1 MALVQKDFEKVII
14 PKELKFNDDY
24 YTLKGKKLLLTNNTS
39 FTAYDVLK
47 NVNDVKTNNYSN
59 IFLTK
64 KAKNSDILNVKEVPK
79 TDYRDFFTTI
89 SFFAPTNE
97 SDKSISLTIVK
108 EYNINGSDDPIV
120 NFKLVKGEPENSISS
135 LFRIQCIDNLKCTIS
150 HSFGD
155 GTYYLI
161 YDNNSF
167 KASLNCTEENG
178 YFTYII
184 EDDKM
189 LLFKIIDDIFYQVAC
204 KKIGDGWILY
214 LENEQIDENNLII
227 YINAQV
233 DEVEPFLNS
242 SWIVYDRSNSIS
254 AIDKSKSVFDLEN
267 QFIIHHEY
275 SDEDD
280 MVNLI
285 PLKNNLTYQG
295 TATKSNRFY
304 LSDDGKMTEEVRVNY
319 RDYTN
324 LNTGIN
330 QEFGSENIT
339 LTFNF
344 FDQVYH
350 LNEGDECIFTLPEYD
365 ANSGELSPIYPYV
378 KLNINDTAF
387 VRNGA
392 FGSNIPYFADKFK
405 KYQNHNTSFNN
416 GTYLCSWLYQKDES
430 STPVWMDRYYYPDY
444 ASRTEATHGIATDIL
459 SSAYFN
465 ESNIK
470 DESEYTVQQ
479 IEELKNELKQHSY
492 FDKKSDLVIEPGT
505 SYKFSRLSKEMV
517 QEVYNRN
524 NENRIEYVRDQNFNL
539 IPLSQEFAFNGKN
552 WRMLDATNFNKA
564 RGINFNTNLYINPHK
579 KIGLQ
584 LFGCDYKFGFNIQNR
599 KDLTPFTYYATK
611 EVVYMLNNQMSIANQ
626 FNVLEKYNEE
636 IEYLLVSAP
645 FDDIYLFTA
654 NSLFIF
660 DYDLR
665 IKNRI
670 LLSDIFKNGK
680 ITYIDENGTE
690 INKKEYQDISSKYA
704 IYHNGNI
711 YAIVNEGKDILKIIF
726 NPENQLDKDAVN
738 LADKEEI
745 SKENNLISC
754 RVLKKNEYD
763 TNFGSTIYNTD
774 FIQTEQT
781 IKSIFAKDGKL
792 YGFNYDIT
800 KLSHDGDTVYGII
813 RQTSDNNPSWYY
825 IFNQSLSKLY
835 IDKNASKY
843 AEFVSEISID
853 SIAYGPNGIFAL
865 ARDFDSKTGK
875 KSLEIYDKSKTKIY
889 NYPLDSYEDLIS
901 LDYCRYIDNNHIEQ
915 DAFIAIVKSGDYIIA
930 VEYQINE
937 EKVVTNYT
945 TLSSETVPNFKN
957 IIDSNTFINKLD
969 ENKLYFNLYLV
980 DQKVPITHVWDLND
994 AQEGWYNI
1002 NVEVDID
1009 NAKFIIKLNDK
1020 VHGSYT
1026 SETNPEFKKYTKTLN
1041 SIFDGV
1047 YYYGITAKKHG
1058 TTLGEIVNSHLKYDP
1073 YAIKDTKTENTVIY
1087 NRPLSYYEYQAMRL
1101 NFSKINPLVLTLP
1114 CGIRNGIEEIVR
1126 YFKFSKPASISN
1138 SVKINIS
1145 GINDKIFLERDL
1157 EELKTYI
1164 INSLSNTDYLTTI
1177 KEIEFI

>member
-14 PKELKFNDDY
+14 PKELKFNDEY
-24 YTLKGKKLLLTNNTS
+24 YTLKGKPLQLTDNIS
-39 FTAYDVLK
+39 FIAYDAFK
-47 NVNDVKTNNYSN
+47 DVNDVKTNNYSN
-59 IFLTK
+59 IFLTRK
-64 KAKNSDILNVKEVPK
+64 VKNSDVLSTKNIAKNSDK
-79 TDYRDFFTTI
+79 DFVSAI
-89 SFFAPTNE
+89 SFFAPSTSNE
-97 SDKSISLTIVK
+97 SLCLTFVK
-108 EYNINGSDDPIV
+108 DYNTDESDTAST
-120 NFKLVKGEPENSISS
+120 NFKLVKGLPENSVTS
-135 LFRIQCIDNLKCTIS
+135 LFRIQCIDNLKCIIS
-150 HSFGD
+150 YNFGD
-155 GTYYLI
+155 GTYYLT
-161 YDNNSF
+161 YDNGF
-167 KASLNCTEENG
+167 KASLNYTEENG
-178 YFTYII
+178 CFEYVM
-184 EDDKM
+184 EEDKM
-189 LLFKIIDDIFYQVAC
+189 LLFKTIDNVFYQVVC
-204 KKIGDGWILY
+204 KEVGDSWILD
-214 LENEQIDENNLII
+214 LENRIVDSVYTIM
-227 YINAQV
+227 YINAIS
-233 DEVEPFLNS
+233 DEVEPFLNN

-254 AIDKSKSVFDLEN
+254 AINTPKSSFDLEN

-295 TATKSNRFY
+295 TVTNGGNLY
-304 LSDDGKMTEEVRVNY
+304 LSNNGNIIDNIQVDY
-319 RDYTN
+319 RNYTN

-330 QEFGSENIT
+330 QELGSETIT

-344 FDQVYH
+344 TDQVYY
-350 LNEGDECIFTLPEYD
+350 LNEGDECVFTLPEYN
-365 ANSGELSPIYPYV
+365 ANNGEMSPIYPYS

-430 STPVWMDRYYYPDY
+430 SVPVWLDRYYYPDFT
-444 ASRTEATHGIATDIL
+444 SRTEATYGIATDTL
-459 SSAYFN
+459 SSA
-465 ESNIK
+465 
-470 DESEYTVQQ
+470 
-479 IEELKNELKQHSY
+479 Y

-517 QEVYNRN
+517 QEVYDGNK
-524 NENRIEYVRDQNFNL
+524 ENRVEYVRDQNFNL
-539 IPLSQEFAFNGKN
+539 VPLSQEFALNGKN
-552 WRMLDATNFNKA
+552 WRILDATSFNKS
-564 RGINFNTNLYINPHK
+564 RGINFNTNLYINPYK

-611 EVVYMLNNQMSIANQ
+611 EIVYMLNNQMGVANQ
-626 FNVLEKYNEE
+626 FNVLEKYNEK
-636 IEYLLVSAP
+636 IDYLLVSAP

-654 NSLFIF
+654 SSLFVF

-670 LLSDIFKNGK
+670 LLSDIFKNSNEL
-680 ITYIDENGTE
+680 IEE
-690 INKKEYQDISSKYA
+690 EYQDVSSKYA

-711 YAIVNEGKDILKIIF
+711 YAIVNKGKDILKIIL
-726 NPENQLDKDAVN
+726 NPENQADKDAIN
-738 LADKEEI
+738 LPDKVDI
-745 SKENNLISC
+745 DKENNLISC
-754 RVLKKNEYD
+754 RVLKKSEYI
-763 TNFGSTIYNTD
+763 TNFDSLIYETD
-774 FIQTEQT
+774 LIQTEHI

-813 RQTSDNNPSWYY
+813 RQTSDINPQWYY

-835 IDKNASKY
+835 INRSSSKY
-843 AEFVSEISID
+843 AEFISEVSID
-853 SIAYGPNGIFAL
+853 SIAYGPKGVFAL
-865 ARDFDSKTGK
+865 VRDFDSKTGK

-889 NYPLDSYEDLIS
+889 NYSLEGYEDLIS
-901 LDYCRYIDNNHIEQ
+901 LDYCRYIDDNHIEQ
-915 DAFIAIVKSGDYIIA
+915 DAFIATLKSGDYIIA
-930 VEYQINE
+930 IEYQINE
-937 EKVVTNYT
+937 EKIVTKST
-945 TLSSETVPNFKN
+945 ALSSEIVPNFKN
-957 IIDSNTFINKLD
+957 IIDSNTFINKLE
-969 ENKLYFNLYLV
+969 ENKLYFNLYLI
-980 DQKVPITHVWDLND
+980 DQKVPITHTWDLND

-1002 NVEVDID
+1002 NVEIDID
-1009 NAKFIIKLNDK
+1009 NAKFIIKINDK

-1026 SETNPEFKKYTKTLN
+1026 SETNPEFKKFTRTLN

-1047 YYYGITAKKHG
+1047 YYYGVTGKKHG

-1101 NFSKINPLVLTLP
+1101 NFSKINPLALTLP
-1114 CGIRNGIEEIVR
+1114 CGVRNGIEEIIR

-1138 SVKINIS
+1138 KVKINIS
-1145 GINDKIFLERDL
+1145 GINDEIFLERDL

-1164 INSLSNTDYLTTI
+1164 IGSLSNADYLTTI